1 MTDESQRTAGSG
13 KGGPDALAS
22 NRPGWTADFPSVESI
37 VVDGRR
43 RVVYTGPSMNPTLR
57 VPDILWVEPYGK
69 RPVRAGDVVCFASP
83 ELDTNIVHRVIS
95 VRPSSPVPG
104 PSSPVSGHR
113 SPVYGLRSSVLGLPS
128 PVAIRTQ
135 GDNNPLADTRVLAP
149 ADLLGRV
156 VAAQRGTRLR
166 SIHGGHAGLMV
177 AWSVKLGKAIWGVVA
192 GVASAVYQNLI
203 RGSRFGFLLPG
214 GLRPRVV
221 CFSGR
226 DTDVLK
232 LLMRGHTVGH
242 YNYRAKEWHI
252 RRPFRL
258 FVDERTLPDPKSK
271 D

>member
-1 MTDESQRTAGSG
+1 MTEGQQRTAGPG
-13 KGGPDALAS
+13 KGEPDALAS

-104 PSSPVSGHR
+104 PSSPVSG
-113 SPVYGLRSSVLGLPS
+113 LRSSVLGLPS

-192 GVASAVYQNLI
+192 GVASAVYQSLI
-203 RGSRFGFLLPG
+203 QGSRFGFLLPG
-214 GLRPRVV
+214 GLRPRLVS
-221 CFSGR
+221 FKGR
-226 DTDVLK
+226 DAPIFRVL
-232 LLMRGHTVGH
+232 MGGRTVGH
-242 YNYRAKEWHI
+242 YDYRYHQWHI

>member
-1 MTDESQRTAGSG
+1 
-13 KGGPDALAS
+13 
-22 NRPGWTADFPSVESI
+22 
-37 VVDGRR
+37 
-43 RVVYTGPSMNPTLR
+43 MNPTLR
-57 VPDILWVEPYGK
+57 VPDVLWVEPYGN

-95 VRPSSPVPG
+95 VRPSSPV
-104 PSSPVSGHR
+104 SAHR
-113 SPVYGLRSSVLGLPS
+113 SPVTGLRSSVLGLPS

-135 GDNNPLADTRVLAP
+135 GDNNPLADIRVLAP

-177 AWSVKLGKAIWGVVA
+177 AWSIKLGKALWGVLA
-192 GVASAVYQNLI
+192 GVASVVYQSLI
-203 RGSRFGFLLPG
+203 KGGRFGFLLPG

-226 DTDVLK
+226 DTAVLK
-232 LLMRGHTVGH
+232 LLMHGHTVGH

-258 FVDERTLPDPKSK
+258 FVDERTLPVPKSK